1 MRSLT
6 ALGREHSARGIV
18 VIAGW
23 FEPFS
28 MANKQSQDSYSA
40 QSIRVLEG
48 LEAVR
53 KRPGM
58 YIGDT
63 AERGLHHLV
72 NEIVDNSVDEALAGH
87 CDEINL
93 VILSDNQI
101 SVEDN
106 GRGIPVDMHPTEK
119 RSALEVVHTV
129 LHAGGK
135 FDRGVY
141 KVSGGLH
148 GVGASVVN
156 ALSEEFEVE
165 VRRDGKIYYQ
175 RYERGAPKTKV
186 EERTVPK
193 QSGKVSGT
201 KTTFSPDP
209 KIFPEIKFKYE
220 TIARY
225 LRDMA
230 YLNAGLRITIKDERT
245 GKAEEFHYEGGI
257 KEFVESLTSGSET
270 LHEAIHLKPEVRD
283 GISIEVAL
291 QWTDAFHESNFAYAN
306 NIHTVEGGTHLSG
319 LRSAL
324 TRTINTYAGKNNLI
338 KNKDLRL
345 EGEDAREGLFSII
358 SVKLPEPQF
367 EGQTKTKLGNSEVEG
382 QVAAMVNEKLGG
394 YLEEHPSDARKIV
407 NRAVE
412 AATAREAA
420 RKAKDLVRRKGAL
433 DSGSLPGKLTD
444 CQERDPARS
453 ELYIVEGDSAGG
465 SARQGRDRRTQA
477 ILPLRGKILNVERVR
492 IDKMLSSAEL
502 RTLITALGMGV
513 ADEKDVTKLRYHTVV
528 IMTDADVD
536 GSHIRTLL
544 LTLFFRQ
551 FIEIIEG
558 GYLYIAQPP
567 LFRAKKGKHER
578 YLKDEV
584 ALEDYLTDLGAEAL
598 TFQAGK
604 GKDARELRGAPLKTI
619 VRKALQRERMYD
631 GLARRSKERP
641 IVEVLAH
648 LTADKRAGDESFRD
662 RDELEKLA
670 KAIVGELKP
679 LNLLA
684 KVEPD
689 GDNAFKAIFI
699 HAQNGATAP
708 TVVDLTLLRA
718 GELREIRRLDA
729 DLETLKT
736 PFKLKSGDEERT
748 VESLK
753 AVADAVLE
761 AGHKGVEV
769 QRYKGLGE
777 MNPEQLW
784 ETTMNP
790 ETRSMLRVQIGSQ
803 EDAEEMFQKLMGDQV
818 EPRRLFIEENALNVR
833 NLDI

>member
-1 MRSLT
+1 
-6 ALGREHSARGIV
+6 
-18 VIAGW
+18 
-23 FEPFS
+23 
-28 MANKQSQDSYSA
+28 MANKQTQDSYSA

-72 NEIVDNSVDEALAGH
+72 NEIVDNSVDEALAGY
-87 CDEINL
+87 CTEIN
-93 VILSDNQI
+93 VIILSDNQI

-165 VRRDGKIYYQ
+165 VRRDGKLYYQ
-175 RYERGAPKTKV
+175 RYERGTPRSKV
-186 EERTVPK
+186 EERGATK
-193 QSGKVSGT
+193 LSGT
-201 KTTFSPDP
+201 KTTFSPDS
-209 KIFPEIKFKYE
+209 KIFPEVKFKYE
-220 TIARY
+220 TVARY

-230 YLNAGLRITIKDERT
+230 YLNAGLKIRIKDERN

-257 KEFVESLTSGSET
+257 REFVESLTSGSET
-270 LHEAIHLKPEVRD
+270 LHDVIYLHGVRESVD
-283 GISIEVAL
+283 IECAL
-291 QWTDAFHESNFAYAN
+291 QWTDALHESNFAYAN
-306 NIHTVEGGTHLSG
+306 NIHTIEGGTHLSG

-324 TRTINTYAGKNNLI
+324 TRTINSYAGKNNLI
-338 KNKDLRL
+338 KSKDLRL
-345 EGEDAREGLFSII
+345 EGEDVREGLVSII

-382 QVAAMVNEKLGG
+382 LVAAQINEGLGE
-394 YLEEHPSDARKIV
+394 YLEKNPSDARKIV
-407 NRAVE
+407 ARAVE

-433 DSGSLPGKLTD
+433 DSGSLPGKLAD

-453 ELYIVEGDSAGG
+453 ELFIVEGDSAGG
-465 SARQGRDRRTQA
+465 SAKQGRDRRIQA

-492 IDKMLSSAEL
+492 IEKMLSSAEL
-502 RTLITALGMGV
+502 RTLIMALGMGV

-567 LFRAKKGKHER
+567 LFRAKKGKQER
-578 YLKDEV
+578 YLKDEI

-598 TFQAGK
+598 TLQAGK
-604 GKDARELRGAPLKTI
+604 GKELRELHGAPLKTL
-619 VRKALQRERMYD
+619 VRKALGRERMYD
-631 GLARRSKERP
+631 ALARRSKERP
-641 IVEVLAH
+641 IIEALAH
-648 LTADKRAGDESFRD
+648 LSADKRASDESFRSD
-662 RDELEKLA
+662 QALKELA
-670 KAIVGELKP
+670 DAIIKELKG
-679 LNLLA
+679 NL
-684 KVEPD
+684 VYRIEPESD
-689 GDNAFKAIFI
+689 ETWRAVFT

-718 GELREIRRLDA
+718 GELREIRRLDG
-729 DLETLKT
+729 DLEALKA
-736 PFKLKSGDEERT
+736 PYKLKSGVEERT

-753 AVADAVLE
+753 AVADAVVA
-761 AGHKGVEV
+761 AGQKGVEI

-790 ETRSMLRVQIGSQ
+790 ETRTMLRVQIGSQ
-803 EDAEEMFQKLMGDQV
+803 EDAEEIFQKLMGDQV
-818 EPRRLFIEENALNVR
+818 EPRRQFIEENALNVR

>member
-1 MRSLT
+1 
-6 ALGREHSARGIV
+6 
-18 VIAGW
+18 
-23 FEPFS
+23 
-28 MANKQSQDSYSA
+28 MANKQTQDSYSA

-72 NEIVDNSVDEALAGH
+72 NEIVDNSVDEALAGY
-87 CDEINL
+87 CDEIN
-93 VILSDNQI
+93 VVVLSDNQI

-165 VRRDGKIYYQ
+165 VRRDGKLYYQ
-175 RYERGAPKTKV
+175 RYERGAPKTRV
-186 EERTVPK
+186 EERGATK
-193 QSGKVSGT
+193 QSGT

-209 KIFPEIKFKYE
+209 KIFPEVKFKYE

-230 YLNAGLRITIKDERT
+230 YLNAGLKIRIKDERN

-257 KEFVESLTSGSET
+257 AEFVESLTAGNDQLSDVIFFKG
-270 LHEAIHLKPEVRD
+270 VREGVD
-283 GISIEVAL
+283 IEVAL
-291 QWTDAFHESNFAYAN
+291 QWTNAFHEVMFTYAN

-324 TRTINTYAGKNNLI
+324 TRTINFYAQKNNLF
-338 KNKDLRL
+338 KNKEMRL
-345 EGEDAREGLFSII
+345 EGEDAREGLVSII

-382 QVAAMVNEKLGG
+382 MVAALVNEKLGE
-394 YLEEHPSDARKIV
+394 YLEENPSEARKII
-407 NRAVE
+407 NRAIE

-433 DSGSLPGKLTD
+433 DSGSLPGKLAD

-453 ELYIVEGDSAGG
+453 ELFIVEGDSAGG
-465 SARQGRDRRTQA
+465 SAKQGRDRRVQA

-492 IDKMLSSAEL
+492 IEKMLSSQEL
-502 RTLITALGMGV
+502 RTLIMALGMGV

-567 LFRAKKGKHER
+567 LFRAKKGKQER
-578 YLKDEV
+578 YLKDEI

-598 TFQAGK
+598 TLQAGK
-604 GKDARELRGAPLKTI
+604 GKEMRELHGAPLKTM
-619 VRKALQRERMYD
+619 VRRALARERMYE

-648 LTADKRAGDESFRD
+648 LAADKRVSDETFRSD
-662 RDELEKLA
+662 KALKELAE
-670 KAIVGELKP
+670 AIVKELKG
-679 LNLLA
+679 NLVYRIERIEPER
-684 KVEPD
+684 VEPESD
-689 GDNAFKAIFI
+689 GAFRAIFT

-708 TVVDLTLLRA
+708 TVVDLALLHA

-729 DLETLKT
+729 DLEALKA
-736 PFKLKSGDEERT
+736 PYKLKSGDEERT

-790 ETRSMLRVQIGSQ
+790 ETRTMLRVQIGAQ
-803 EDAEEMFQKLMGDQV
+803 EDAEEIFQKLMGDQV
-818 EPRRLFIEENALNVR
+818 EPRRQFIEENALNVR

>member
-1 MRSLT
+1 
-6 ALGREHSARGIV
+6 
-18 VIAGW
+18 
-23 FEPFS
+23 
-28 MANKQSQDSYSA
+28 MANKQTQDSYSA

-72 NEIVDNSVDEALAGH
+72 NEIVDNSVDEALGGF
-87 CDEINL
+87 CNEINV

-101 SVEDN
+101 SIEDN

-165 VRRDGKIYYQ
+165 VRRDGKLYYQ
-175 RYERGAPKTKV
+175 RYERGVPKTKV
-186 EERTVPK
+186 EERGATK
-193 QSGKVSGT
+193 LRGT

-209 KIFPEIKFKYE
+209 RIFQEVKFKYE

-230 YLNAGLRITIKDERT
+230 YLNAGLKIRIKDERN

-257 KEFVESLTSGSET
+257 AEFVESLTAGNDQ
-270 LHEAIHLKPEVRD
+270 LNDVIFFKGVREGVD
-283 GISIEVAL
+283 IEVAL
-291 QWTDAFHESNFAYAN
+291 QWTNAFHEVMFTYAN

-319 LRSAL
+319 LKSAL
-324 TRTINTYAGKNNLI
+324 TRTINFYAQKNNLF
-338 KNKDLRL
+338 KNKEMRL
-345 EGEDAREGLFSII
+345 EGDDAREGLVSII

-382 QVAAMVNEKLGG
+382 MVAALVNEKLGE
-394 YLEEHPSDARKIV
+394 YLEENPSDARKII
-407 NRAVE
+407 NRAIE

-433 DSGSLPGKLTD
+433 DSGSLPGKLAD

-453 ELYIVEGDSAGG
+453 ELFIVEGDSAGG
-465 SARQGRDRRTQA
+465 SAKQGRDRRLQA

-492 IDKMLSSAEL
+492 IEKMLSSQEL
-502 RTLITALGMGV
+502 RTLIMALGMGV

-551 FIEIIEG
+551 FIEIVEG

-567 LFRAKKGKHER
+567 LFRAKKGKQER
-578 YLKDEV
+578 YLKDEI

-604 GKDARELRGAPLKTI
+604 GKEMRELHGAPLKTM
-619 VRKALQRERMYD
+619 VRKTLARERMYES
-631 GLARRSKERP
+631 LARRSKERP
-641 IVEVLAH
+641 IVEVLAR
-648 LTADKRAGDESFRD
+648 LTADKRAGDESFRSD
-662 RDELEKLA
+662 KALKELAE
-670 KAIVGELKP
+670 AIVKELQG
-679 LNLLA
+679 NLVYRIEQER
-684 KVEPD
+684 VEPESN
-689 GDNAFKAIFI
+689 GAFRAIFS
-699 HAQNGATAP
+699 HARNGATAP

-729 DLETLKT
+729 DLEVLKA
-736 PFKLKSGDEERT
+736 PYKLKSGDEERT

-790 ETRSMLRVQIGSQ
+790 ETRTMLRVQIGSQ

-818 EPRRLFIEENALNVR
+818 EPRRQFIEENALNVR